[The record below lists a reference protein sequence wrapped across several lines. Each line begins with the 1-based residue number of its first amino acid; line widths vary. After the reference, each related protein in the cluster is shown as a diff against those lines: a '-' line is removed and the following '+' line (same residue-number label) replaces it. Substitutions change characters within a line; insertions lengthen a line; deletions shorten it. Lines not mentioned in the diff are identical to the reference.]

1 MPFKFKPLEIPDLI
15 LIEPKVFGD
24 RRGFFMEIFKLS
36 EFRANG
42 IKGDFL
48 QDNMSKSQKGVL
60 RGLHYQLSPKA
71 QGKLV
76 MTIKG
81 AVFDVAV
88 DIRKDSPYYGR
99 WVAKELTEDNR
110 LMFWI
115 PPGFAHGFLTL
126 SDYAEIIYKTT
137 AEYAPEYERGIIW
150 NDPSIGIE
158 WPSSGPIL
166 SERDKS
172 LPALGD
178 AEINF
183 SYVEKV

>member
-1 MPFKFKPLEIPDLI
+1 MPFNFKPLEIPDLM

-24 RRGFFMEIFKLS
+24 KRGFFMETFKLS
-36 EFRANG
+36 DFRANG
-42 IKGDFL
+42 IYGDFV
-48 QDNMSKSQKGVL
+48 QDNMSRSQRGVL

-76 MTIKG
+76 MTVKG

-88 DIRKDSPYYGR
+88 DIRKGSPYYGK
-99 WVAKELTEDNR
+99 WVAKELSEGNR

-126 SDYAEIIYKTT
+126 SSYAEIVYKTT
-137 AEYAPEYERGIIW
+137 EEYAPEYERGIIW
-150 NDPSIGIE
+150 NDPTIGIE
-158 WPSSGPIL
+158 WPSVSPLL
-166 SERDKS
+166 SERDAA
-172 LPALGD
+172 LPSLGD

-183 SYVEKV
+183 SYEERA